1 MKTEAETGV
10 MQLQAKES
18 RGLSDNQQKAEKIK
32 AFKESIAQ
40 ETQELNCAFHNCCNM
55 L

>member
-1 MKTEAETGV
+1 MTKAETGV

-40 ETQELNCAFHNCCNM
+40 ETLELNCAFHNCCNM